1 VREIL
6 QASGKGGKKG
16 GREGWREGGEG
27 DLLHFTDFR
36 QTLLVLIIIIKKKKE
51 TGNMIVCIF
60 WGTRC

>member
-1 VREIL
+1 MREIL